1 MNAPARNEANGLHAL
16 VLAAGWSE
24 PTWRDQAAR
33 ERLRGLSRRA
43 LTQLCLDAGCS
54 PGPFEKD
61 ERGAPLPIA
70 DERDRTAAPVRWGVS
85 HSGGFAAAVVGR
97 VARVGIDVEPAGR
110 VPSEHVRGRLASLGA
125 SATTDEEFLA
135 TWCRVEAALKSF
147 GLGLSNIARVR
158 IDDRLIHVGEA
169 ATMTRVFEVAGAVI
183 AVAGGGVCT
192 MPAPNV
198 VRVTEAVA

>member
-1 MNAPARNEANGLHAL
+1 MSSSQSQASAAVHAL
-16 VLAAGWSE
+16 VLAAGWIE

-43 LTQLCLDAGCS
+43 LARLCHDAGCA

-61 ERGAPLPIA
+61 ESGAPLPIA
-70 DERDRTAAPVRWGVS
+70 HDGAKSSAPMRWGVS

-97 VARVGIDVEPAGR
+97 VARIGIDVEPAER
-110 VPSEHVRGRLASLGA
+110 VPSENVRGRLSNLGA
-125 SATTDEEFLA
+125 DAATDAEFLA

-147 GLGLSNIARVR
+147 GLGLSHIARVR
-158 IDDRLIHVGEA
+158 IDDSLIHVGA
-169 ATMTRVFEVAGAVI
+169 NSTMTRVFQVGGAVV

-192 MPAPNV
+192 MAAPSV
-198 VRVTEAVA
+198 MRVSEAVA